1 MADFKEIRDD
11 LADALRAAGRVV
23 YAYPNETITPP
34 AIVVVPGSP
43 YITPQTIGG
52 LTNRMAVAFNVTAV
66 VAAQDN
72 QAALLNLEKL
82 MLDVLTSLPAG
93 ISVGTWSTPNMQEI
107 GTTQM
112 LTSQLDIRITTSL

>member
-1 MADFKEIRDD
+1 MADFTAVRDD
-11 LADALRAAGRVV
+11 LAAALRAAGRVV

-34 AIVVVPGSP
+34 ALVVVPGSP
-43 YITPQTIGG
+43 YLTPQTIGG
-52 LTNRMAVAFNVTAV
+52 LTNRMALKFNVTAV

-72 QAALLNLEKL
+72 QAALKNLERL

-93 ISVGTWSTPNMQEI
+93 MSVGAWSAPSMQEI

-112 LTSQLDIRITTSL
+112 LTSQLDITVTTSL